1 MSGYFIIKCQNNGKI
16 LQTSFTSE
24 DIKILNENE
33 YYIDLET
40 YQKINSN
47 PSLFYFENN
56 TLFSKPDKPNG
67 EYTFNYD
74 IKQWEFD
81 RATAETKALAKRNQ
95 LLAEGPDR
103 ISPMWWA
110 SMTTQEQAAWTQY
123 RQDLLD
129 ITGQADYPE
138 FIVWPIKP

>member
-1 MSGYFIIKCQNNGKI
+1 MSGYFFIKCQNNGRI
-16 LQTSFTSE
+16 LQTCFTSE

-81 RATAETKALAKRNQ
+81 RAAAETKALDKRNQ

-103 ISPMWWA
+103 ISPMWWS
-110 SMTTQEQAAWTQY
+110 SMEQEEQQSWTDY
-123 RQDLLD
+123 RQALLD
-129 ITGQADYPE
+129 ITSQPNYPQE
-138 FIVWPIKP
+138 IVWPTKP